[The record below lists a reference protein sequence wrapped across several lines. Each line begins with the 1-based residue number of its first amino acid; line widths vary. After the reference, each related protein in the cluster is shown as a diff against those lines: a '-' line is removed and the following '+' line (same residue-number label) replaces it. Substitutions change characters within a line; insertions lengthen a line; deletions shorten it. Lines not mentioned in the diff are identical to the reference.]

1 MPILCVMELLT
12 STEVAEQLGLTKWH
26 VARMARTGRLASA
39 MQLPGTRGAY
49 LFDPATVRAFAAERA
64 GAKS

>member
-1 MPILCVMELLT
+1 MLCVMELLT

-26 VARMARTGRLASA
+26 VSRMARTGKLASA
-39 MQLPGTRGAY
+39 MQLPGARGAY
-49 LFDPATVRAFAAERA
+49 LFDPETVRAFAAERA